1 MVISSL
7 QGTALCVITQFC
19 HGAST
24 SSIAGGL
31 LFGVVIVLPGYAF
44 DAKKTLEAIIKE
56 RYG

>member
-7 QGTALCVITQFC
+7 QGASLCLITQFC
-19 HGAST
+19 HSAGT
-24 SSIAGGL
+24 LIIAGGL
-31 LFGVVIVLPGYAF
+31 LFGFIIVLPGYAF